1 MRVSAVRLTLFCL
14 ALLLL
19 CSCQRAGP
27 LPAVKTEGLP
37 PPVRKVIAEAFTVAQ
52 SQPDDGL
59 ASGRLGM
66 LLLAHGLSQPALA
79 SFERARI
86 LDASS
91 PQWAYYAGVVYQERK
106 NFVAAQQSFLA
117 FLKLEPSSFA
127 GRVRLAESLLSSGDK
142 AGSLEHFAA
151 AIGQR
156 PTSAR
161 ACYGMGLVL
170 QADGKPRDARRFFE
184 QALQSFP
191 RYRLAR
197 LALAE
202 NLRTGGDAAGANAVL
217 ESHDVTR
224 ADLQVVPLDDPLMTE
239 IGRLDAGPRGTRL
252 LAKQLFR
259 NGRLNKAVALL
270 ESSLRDDPRQT
281 GYRSD
286 LMMYFTHQ
294 QAWDQADLQFRAMID
309 ENPDNAVAHSQR
321 GEMLAAQ
328 GKCEEAVEAFDT
340 ALQIDPALAEAHLG
354 LGQCQTSL
362 GRAASAEDH
371 FRKAVESH
379 PDLPK
384 ARASLG
390 IQLVANG
397 KFSDAIPHLRKA
409 DSAHGMEKAQVLFAL
424 GTAYQKTGQPGEA
437 QLVLETARIL
447 ADVYRTTPRTEAPA
461 VRSRPARTQRASVR

>member
-1 MRVSAVRLTLFCL
+1 MRVSAVRLTPCCL
-14 ALLLL
+14 ALLVLS
-19 CSCQRAGP
+19 SCQRAGP
-27 LPAVKTEGLP
+27 LPAVKMEAVP
-37 PPVRKVIAEAFTVAQ
+37 PQVRKVIAEAFTIAQ

-66 LLLAHGLSQPALA
+66 LLLAQGLSEPALA
-79 SFERARI
+79 CFKRARI

-91 PQWAYYAGVVYQERK
+91 PAWTYYAGVLHQDRK
-106 NFVAAQQSFLA
+106 NFAAARQSFAA
-117 FLKLEPSSFA
+117 FLTLEPASFA
-127 GRVRLAESLLSSGDK
+127 GRVRLAESLLNTGDK
-142 AGSLEHFAA
+142 AGALEHFAA

-156 PTSAR
+156 PKSAR

-184 QALQSFP
+184 RALRTFP

-202 NLRTGGDAAGANAVL
+202 SWRKDGDAAAANAAL
-217 ESHDVTR
+217 EGHDVTR
-224 ADLQVVPLDDPLMTE
+224 ADLQMVPFDDPLMAE

-252 LAKQLFR
+252 LAKQLAR
-259 NGRLNKAVALL
+259 SGRVPKAVALL
-270 ESSLRDDPRQT
+270 ESSLRDDPHQT

-294 QAWDQADLQFRAMID
+294 QKWDEADLHFRAMID
-309 ENPDNAVAHSQR
+309 DDPDNAVAHSQR
-321 GEMLAAQ
+321 GELLAAQ

-371 FRKAVESH
+371 FRKAVQSQ

-384 ARASLG
+384 AQASLG
-390 IQLVANG
+390 IQLAANG
-397 KFSDAIPHLRKA
+397 KFSEAIPHLRKA
-409 DSAHGMEKAQVLFAL
+409 DSVHGMEKAQVLFAL
-424 GTAYQKTGQPGEA
+424 GASYQKTGQPGEA
-437 QLVLETARIL
+437 QTALETARIL
-447 ADVYRTTPRTEAPA
+447 ADVYRPTPRNEPPA
-461 VRSRPARTQRASVR
+461 ARNPPARVRRASAR